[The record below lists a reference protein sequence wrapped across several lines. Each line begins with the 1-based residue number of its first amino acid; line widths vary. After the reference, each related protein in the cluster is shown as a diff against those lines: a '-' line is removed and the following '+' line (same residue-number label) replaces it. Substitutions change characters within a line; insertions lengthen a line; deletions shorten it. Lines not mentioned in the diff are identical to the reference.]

1 MAKISND
8 NMKIALRAAA
18 PLCYEDD
25 LAVFM
30 SDEAEQMQVGDRTT
44 IRFMKRLHREN
55 SREIRNRIM
64 SVLKV
69 AAMFLLVTG
78 TVLFTLAMSIDTVRA
93 AIKEAIVEMFYY
105 EDFIEVKTKDDSCGT
120 YVERSYELTYI
131 PEGYVLK
138 DELRDH
144 TGIAVSQYYENSDG
158 SSFTFDVSTANGG
171 EGKRFDNTNVKITQ
185 ITLNDATEAT
195 IFEYDY
201 GYKRIMWIEKYC
213 FIVGGYSD
221 LETLIRIAESVQ

>member
-64 SVLKV
+64 SVLKI

-120 YVERSYELTYI
+120 YIERSYELTYI

-158 SSFTFDVSTANGG
+158 SSFIFYVSTANGG
-171 EGKRFDNTNVKITQ
+171 EGRRFDNTNVKITQ
-185 ITLNDATEAT
+185 ITLNEDTEAT
-195 IFEYDY
+195 LFAYED
-201 GYKRIMWIEKYC
+201 GYNCIMWVDKYC
-213 FIVGGYSD
+213 FIVAGYSE
-221 LETLIRIAESVQ
+221 LETLIHIAEGVQ

>member
-1 MAKISND
+1 MARISND
-8 NMKIALRAAA
+8 NMKIALKAAA

-64 SVLKV
+64 SLLKI
-69 AAMFLLVTG
+69 AAMFILVTG

-120 YVERSYELTYI
+120 YVERNFELTYI
-131 PEGYVLK
+131 PEGYVLV
-138 DELRDH
+138 DEERDNL
-144 TGIAVSQYYENSDG
+144 GIIHYQRYENAEG
-158 SSFTFDVSTANGG
+158 SSFFWDVSTANGG
-171 EGKRFDNTNVKITQ
+171 EGRRFDNTNVKITQ
-185 ITLNDATEAT
+185 ITLNEETEAT
-195 IFEYDY
+195 LFAYED
-201 GYKRIMWIEKYC
+201 GYNRIMWVDQYC
-213 FIVGGYSD
+213 FIVGGYSE
-221 LETLIRIAESVQ
+221 LEILLRIAEGVQ